1 MSNVQ
6 TLPDPEETPET
17 LLARYKEEI
26 KYYEKE
32 SGAWDER
39 ARKILRRYKDER
51 SPREQKIPRFNIL
64 YSNIQ
69 TLLPAIYGKNP
80 KADIERRFKDKDP
93 LGRVTSD
100 VLERCVDFFTNTEQF
115 RSSLRNALFDRL
127 TAGRGTVWTRYV
139 PHFKDMQIESDNE
152 EENDLGAEVGN
163 DVEELAQSDEVI
175 EEVTHEDA
183 DTDYVYWADLGHNW
197 SRTWD
202 EIYIIWRKVYMSRK
216 ELTKRFGEDIS
227 KKIPLDYFPKGL
239 NDQKKET
246 TIKKAVVYEC
256 WDKEAEKVRW
266 LHKDCEEFLDEKD
279 DPLQLP
285 DFFPCPKPLYA
296 VLANDSMIPVPDY
309 IEYQDQAFELD
320 ELTSRIAAMT
330 KAVKVAGVYDASAA
344 GVERLLA
351 EGVENKM
358 VAVEQWAVHAEK
370 GGLKGVMDFLP
381 VEDIMKTL
389 LGLYEARDKVKG
401 DLYEITGIADIIRG
415 NGDPNETATGVN
427 AKGKFATL
435 RLSDSQ
441 DDMARFARDAVKNV
455 ACIIANHF
463 SMDTIKKIS
472 GVKLLTA
479 QEKQHIQMQMQQQAM
494 MAQHQ
499 AMLAQAQKQQQNG
512 AGASPGMPASPPQ
525 QPQPPAPPPLSPEI
539 QELLEDPTWEEVEQL
554 LRDQPELTFKID
566 IEIDSTIKMDDDA
579 QKEEAVEFLKATG
592 EFLSSMQQ
600 APPIAQPLL
609 AEMLM
614 FGVRRFR
621 VGKEL
626 ESQFAIFAEKLEKQ
640 ASAAPSTPPNPEMI
654 KVQADIQAQQARAQ
668 ADKEDAQNDMQMKM
682 ATQKQEMQLKMQE
695 QQQASAL
702 KEKELL
708 MTFNFKMK
716 EMQAKLA
723 AEQQV
728 NKAKMDAEKADKPL
742 QRQHEIDMVDATTPQ
757 AKEAKIQKVMEPVNN
772 LGKQVAA
779 HEKAIQGVAKS
790 ISDLHEHIKKPK
802 TISMKARDG
811 RMLTAT
817 VQ

>member
-1 MSNVQ
+1 MSDVQ
-6 TLPDPEETPET
+6 TLPDPKDTPET

-32 SGAWDER
+32 SGPWDER

-93 LGRVTSD
+93 IGRVTSD
-100 VLERCVDFFTNTEQF
+100 VLERCVDFYTNTESF

-127 TAGRGTVWTRYV
+127 TVGRGSVWSRYV
-139 PHFKDMQIESDNE
+139 PHFKDVEIEASNPEEKDLGVEIGNDIEEMAESDDALE
-152 EENDLGAEVGN
+152 
-163 DVEELAQSDEVI
+163 EVI
-175 EEVTHEDA
+175 HEDA

-216 ELTKRFGEDIS
+216 ELKARFGEDMA
-227 KKIPLDYFPKGL
+227 KRIPLDYFPKGL

-256 WDKEAEKVRW
+256 WDKQDEMVRW
-266 LHKDCEEFLDEKD
+266 VHKDCSEFLDEKE
-279 DPLQLP
+279 DPLKLP
-285 DFFPCPKPLYA
+285 DFFPCPKPIYS

-309 IEYQDQAFELD
+309 IEYQDQALELD

-330 KAVKVAGVYDASAA
+330 RAVKVAGVYDSSAA

-415 NGDPNETATGVN
+415 SGDPNETATGVN
-427 AKGKFATL
+427 QKGKFATL
-435 RLSDSQ
+435 RLSESQ
-441 DDMARFARDAVKNV
+441 EDMARFARDAVKNV

-463 SMDTIKKIS
+463 SLDTIKKIS
-472 GVKLLTA
+472 GVRLLTN
-479 QEKQHIQMQMQQQAM
+479 QEKQQIQMQLQQQAM

-499 AMLAQAQKQQQNG
+499 AMVAQAQKQQQPNG
-512 AGASPGMPASPPQ
+512 AGGQPSP
-525 QPQPPAPPPLSPEI
+525 QPQPPAPPPEL
-539 QELLEDPTWEEVEQL
+539 QELLQDPTWEDVEQL

-592 EFLSSMQQ
+592 QFLASMKD

-626 ESQFAIFAEKLEKQ
+626 ESQFSIFAEKLDKN
-640 ASAAPSTPPNPEMI
+640 ASAPPSPSPEMA

-668 ADKEDAQNDMQMKM
+668 ADKEDAQNDAQMKM
-682 ATQKQEMQLKMQE
+682 AEQKQDFGFKMQEMQQKFQLEIEKM
-695 QQQASAL
+695 
-702 KEKELL
+702 
-708 MTFNFKMK
+708 
-716 EMQAKLA
+716 
-723 AEQQV
+723 
-728 NKAKMDAEKADKPL
+728 KMDAQLEREKMAS
-742 QRQHEIDMVDATTPQ
+742 TNQ
-757 AKEAKIQKVMEPVNN
+757 AEIQKHKMSTDAAGKPAAQVSIDTNGVLDGLSKQIGGIVDNVAQAN
-772 LGKQVAA
+772 LA
-779 HEKAIQGVAKS
+779 HTAGINKAVSTLANS
-790 ISDLHEHIKKPK
+790 VEALHKHATKPK
-802 TISMKARDG
+802 KVSMKGRDG
-811 RMLTAT
+811 RLIEAT